1 MKSTKSIDWSRIS
14 ASFKQYL
21 KEAEDKEED
30 APAEKEGEDNPFAA
44 TAGDEGGDEAP
55 ADDAPADDAEK
66 EEGGDDKKKAPAEK
80 PAGIPIK
87 FNVSKVKKY
96 NTANFLSDTGVVK
109 SINKDGIVVTTQPD
123 QVDVLVN
130 FDDISESVK
139 RFFKPKK

>member
-1 MKSTKSIDWSRIS
+1 MKSTKSIDWSHIS

-21 KEAEDKEED
+21 KEADDKEED
-30 APAEKEGEDNPFAA
+30 APAEEEDPFAA
-44 TAGDEGGDEAP
+44 ADDKGGDEAP
-55 ADDAPADDAEK
+55 ADDAEG
-66 EEGGDDKKKAPAEK
+66 EEGKDDKAKTPTEK

-96 NTANFLSDTGVVK
+96 NTANFLSDTGIVK

-139 RFFKPKK
+139 KFFKNKK